1 MNFTMP
7 SVIGILGLAGVVINN
22 GIVVLEFIR
31 SSNSFEE
38 MLNQASLRFRP
49 IIITSFTTF
58 ISLISLIFWAI
69 GQALILQPIAVSLG
83 FGLIWGTILNLFYLP
98 AIYATIHRK
107 RFFSEHKTIIS
118 IKIIEKRD

>member
-1 MNFTMP
+1 MVELGLAFIVAIFLIFITLLIVFNSFSNVILILSVIPLSVLGAVVGHFIVGMNFTMP

-58 ISLISLIFWAI
+58 IGLISLIF
-69 GQALILQPIAVSLG
+69 GQLVKL
-83 FGLIWGTILNLFYLP
+83 
-98 AIYATIHRK
+98 
-107 RFFSEHKTIIS
+107 
-118 IKIIEKRD
+118 